1 MLSWRL
7 QTKRV
12 TTVYNC
18 LSFESYG
25 RHKDVKKT
33 HFIGKLTGSQTM
45 LLNKG

>member
-1 MLSWRL
+1 MAP
-7 QTKRV
+7 TD
-12 TTVYNC
+12 Y
-18 LSFESYG
+18 ESHNSHTIVFHLNRMR